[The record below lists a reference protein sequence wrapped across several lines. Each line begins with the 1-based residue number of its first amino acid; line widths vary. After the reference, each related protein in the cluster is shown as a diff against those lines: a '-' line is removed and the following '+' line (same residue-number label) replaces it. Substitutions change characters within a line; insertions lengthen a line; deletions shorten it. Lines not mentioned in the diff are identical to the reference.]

1 MYDIFYMGDVMSF
14 REKLAWV
21 MSIVLALA
29 GGFYAWE
36 VVGHGLAL
44 NDVPPPSIKLVLVY
58 VGIVIIGSIIGAASV
73 VFQNTEEADAPA
85 DERERI
91 IVDKAGH
98 WSSYIL
104 AAGVIMGIVYYWTDQ
119 GAHLMFHFVVAGLML
134 SHIVEYVFQIF
145 LFRRGV

>member
-1 MYDIFYMGDVMSF
+1 MSF

-21 MSIVLALA
+21 MSVVLALA

-36 VVGHGLAL
+36 VAGHGLAL
-44 NDVPPPSIKLVLVY
+44 SAVPPPSIKLAIAY
-58 VGIVIIGSIIGAASV
+58 VGIVIAGSIIGAASV
-73 VFQNTEEADAPA
+73 AFQNTEEADAPA

-91 IVDKAGH
+91 ILDKAGN
-98 WSSYIL
+98 WSSYVL
-104 AAGVIMGIVYYWTDQ
+104 GAGAVTGALIYWVFYWSDQ